1 MEVGV
6 SLVLELAAEKPAVTL
21 GQHDRLGQ
29 HAGAFLRRRRE
40 DDLGAEKAHQRAPLD
55 AEVLR
60 HADAQRIALLSADHG
75 KAEAGVAAG
84 PLEHRLTRAQRYG
97 APGAPDE
104 AEATGRPRGRARR

>member
-21 GQHDRLGQ
+21 GQLDRLGQ

-40 DDLGAEKAHQRAPLD
+40 DDLGAEKAHQLAPLD

-60 HADAQRIALLSADHG
+60 HDDDQRIALLRAAHG
-75 KAEAGVAAG
+75 EAEAGVAA
-84 PLEHRLTRAQRYG
+84 RS
-97 APGAPDE
+97 
-104 AEATGRPRGRARR
+104 AERRVGKECVSTCRSRWRPYR